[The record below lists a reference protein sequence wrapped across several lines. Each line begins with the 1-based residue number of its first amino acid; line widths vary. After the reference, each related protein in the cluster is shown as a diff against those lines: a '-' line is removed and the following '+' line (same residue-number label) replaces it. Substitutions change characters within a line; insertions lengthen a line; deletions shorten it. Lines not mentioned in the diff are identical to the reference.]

1 MDASGHPILLTSH
14 PADLKSQQVVVRDIF
29 TKAYSKF
36 RISCYTTINILIVA
50 SKSHK
55 PQEGPRSLA

>member
-1 MDASGHPILLTSH
+1 MDASGHPILPTSH

-36 RISCYTTINILIVA
+36 RIYCYTTINILIVA
-50 SKSHK
+50 SESHK